1 MISTMKQQRGV
12 TLLVTLIILI
22 LITIMVISAFKLN
35 KGNNQIVGN
44 MQQRNQVLVAAQNS
58 VEKIISNTS
67 FTKAANVSKTSYASV
82 NGSGNNDI
90 TIVSIP
96 TCLSIIPIPASALD
110 ATKDEDI
117 GCMQGNA
124 QSYGITGTTNTFSS
138 LCSDA
143 LWNISAVATDN
154 MSKAQ
159 VNVNQGT
166 AVRVVS
172 KTTTCP

>member
-1 MISTMKQQRGV
+1 MMISIKLQRGA

-22 LITIMVISAFKLN
+22 LMTLMLISAFKLN
-35 KGNNQIVGN
+35 KGNSQIVGN
-44 MQQRNQVLVAAQNS
+44 MQQRNQVQVAAQNQ
-58 VEKIISNTS
+58 VENIISNID
-67 FTKAANVSKTSYASV
+67 FTKAAGVKATTSASI

-90 TIVSIP
+90 TIESTP

-110 ATKDEDI
+110 PTNDDDI

-124 QSYGITGTTNTFSS
+124 QSFGITGTTNAISS

-143 LWNISAVATDN
+143 LWDINAIATDN

-159 VNVNQGT
+159 VSVNQGT

-172 KTTTCP
+172 TTTCP